1 MPAKCFYVT
10 DTKCW
15 GYKVNKSRHDPGP
28 HGIYSLE
35 LEININQISFTVL
48 ITHIDKHLHLGL
60 PGKDPVLQGDGTESG
75 GMRKYHLS
83 RNDKHK

>member
-1 MPAKCFYVT
+1 MPTKCFYAT

-48 ITHIDKHLHLGL
+48 ITHMDKHLQLCKCYE
-60 PGKDPVLQGDGTESG
+60 GKITSATRGW
-75 GMRKYHLS
+75 Y
-83 RNDKHK
+83 